1 MKNRKGSATV
11 LMAMISVS
19 LSMAILSSIIVIRQ
33 MTLNSICRSYGN
45 VWTRGILSEYDRHL
59 LRDYG
64 IMGFYGNNPEV
75 AKKLE
80 YYMRYSLSN
89 RLQVRSLSATA
100 DLNGYELSEP
110 ENFRRA
116 MANSFGTESL
126 EVLLKKEKRKDRG
139 DLAASEKP
147 GNKGAQKTEKLP
159 REIKNPVVLH
169 TLPSAQGESSFSPDS
184 VIEALKSGKFVP
196 PGGGS
201 VKNVPMEI
209 VFMRKYMNSYRRTA
223 DGKKHYFRNEWEYV
237 LKGAANDETNLKSC
251 RRRLFLIRNGLNL
264 AYLYKDPE
272 KVEVV
277 TAIAEIISPGP
288 MGVVTQGILMEAW
301 AALESEKDVENL
313 LEGRRV
319 PVMKTAATWNTG
331 IEGIL
336 KDEEVQKKLDEDSR
350 KLLKEK
356 GGEVSEAAGKS
367 AGKVVEEGLDY
378 EEYLMIMILVLPEET
393 RLRRL
398 MDLVQINMKY
408 RYYRDFNLAEYY
420 GGVSFAIHVNGK
432 KYAYSREYR

>member
-1 MKNRKGSATV
+1 M
-11 LMAMISVS
+11 
-19 LSMAILSSIIVIRQ
+19 
-33 MTLNSICRSYGN
+33 
-45 VWTRGILSEYDRHL
+45 
-59 LRDYG
+59 
-64 IMGFYGNNPEV
+64 
-75 AKKLE
+75 
-80 YYMRYSLSN
+80 
-89 RLQVRSLSATA
+89 
-100 DLNGYELSEP
+100 
-110 ENFRRA
+110 
-116 MANSFGTESL
+116 
-126 EVLLKKEKRKDRG
+126 
-139 DLAASEKP
+139 
-147 GNKGAQKTEKLP
+147 
-159 REIKNPVVLH
+159 
-169 TLPSAQGESSFSPDS
+169 
-184 VIEALKSGKFVP
+184 IEALKSGKFVS

-313 LEGRRV
+313 LAGRRV

-336 KDEEVQKKLDEDSR
+336 KDEEVQKKFR
-350 KLLKEK
+350 R
-356 GGEVSEAAGKS
+356 GFPEAA
-367 AGKVVEEGLDY
+367 EG
-378 EEYLMIMILVLPEET
+378 E
-393 RLRRL
+393 RR
-398 MDLVQINMKY
+398 
-408 RYYRDFNLAEYY
+408 
-420 GGVSFAIHVNGK
+420 
-432 KYAYSREYR
+432 